1 MDGKS
6 SDKTWCHISK
16 SALLANVHIFKKRVA
31 DGSRLGVVVKS
42 NGYGHGFELSAKTFA
57 AAGADWLIVNDVKE
71 ALGLRRL
78 GLHLPIYV
86 CGPLGSGEASLVV
99 ETQARVLVTR
109 LAQVEELAAAG
120 RAAEHQVPIHVK
132 IETGCNR
139 QGLDPTSA
147 LDLVRTIWETEG
159 VVFEGVSTHY
169 ADVEDTTDHR
179 FAQAQLESFNRVASD
194 LVEAG
199 YKPRI
204 RHSAN
209 SAATILWPQTH
220 ADLVR
225 VGISA
230 YGLWPSRE
238 TYATA
243 LEAHARTQEGF
254 IPRLQPALSWYTR
267 VAELKNVPAGSYVGY
282 GRTYRTTHD
291 SRIAVLPIGY
301 FEGYDRRLSNVAHV
315 LINGRRAPVRGRVC
329 MNMFM
334 VDVTHIDGVDVGT
347 VVTLIGKDGDEVIS
361 VENLASWSGS
371 INYEIVSGI
380 HSSIP
385 RIEDPRG

>member
-1 MDGKS
+1 MRP
-6 SDKTWCHISK
+6 SDKTWCYVSK
-16 SALLANVHIFKKRVA
+16 SALLANIHIFKKRIA
-31 DGSRLGVVVKS
+31 SGGRLGVVVKS

-57 AAGADWLIVNDVKE
+57 SAGADWLIVNDINE
-71 ALGLRRL
+71 AVELRRL
-78 GLHLPIYV
+78 GLHVPIYV
-86 CGPLGSGEASLVV
+86 CGPLGPGEASLVV
-99 ETQARVLVTR
+99 DVQARVVVTR
-109 LAQVEELAAAG
+109 MSQVEELAAAG
-120 RAAEHQVPIHVK
+120 QASEHQIPLHVK

-139 QGLDPTSA
+139 QGVDPDTA
-147 LDLVRTIWETEG
+147 LELVRTIWETEG
-159 VVFEGVSTHY
+159 VIFEGLTTHF

-179 FAQAQLESFNRVASD
+179 FAQDQLTTFNRVAD
-194 LVEAG
+194 QLVAAG

-209 SAATILWPQTH
+209 SAATILWPHAH

-243 LEAHARTQEGF
+243 LEAHARTQDGF

-267 VAELKNVPAGSYVGY
+267 VAEVKHVSAGSYVGY
-282 GRTYRTTHD
+282 GRTYRTTHE

-334 VDVTHIDGVDVGT
+334 VDVTHIEGVEVGT
-347 VVTLIGKDGDEVIS
+347 VVTLVGKDGDEVIRL
-361 VENLASWSGS
+361 EDLASWSGS
-371 INYEIVSGI
+371 INYEIVSRI

>member
-1 MDGKS
+1 MDAKS
-6 SDKTWCHISK
+6 SAKSWCYVSK
-16 SALLANVHIFKKRVA
+16 SALLSNVHIFKKRLA
-31 DGSRLGVVVKS
+31 EGSRLGAVVKS
-42 NGYGHGFELSAKTFA
+42 NAYGHGFELSAKTFA
-57 AAGADWLIVNDVKE
+57 AAGADWLIVNDVQE
-71 ALGLRRL
+71 AQELRRL
-78 GLHLPIYV
+78 GLHSPVYV
-86 CGPLGSGEASLVV
+86 CGPLGASDARKVV
-99 ETQARVLVTR
+99 DTQARVLVTR
-109 LAQVEELAAAG
+109 LDQIQQLAEAG

-139 QGLDPTSA
+139 QGSDADTA
-147 LDLVRTIWETEG
+147 FELVRTTWETEG
-159 VVFEGVSTHY
+159 VVFEGISTHY
-169 ADVEDTTDHR
+169 ADIEDTTDHR
-179 FAQAQLESFNRVASD
+179 FAKAQLEAFNGVVDR

-204 RHSAN
+204 RHTAN

-225 VGISA
+225 VGIAA

-243 LEAHARTQEGF
+243 LEAHARTQESF

-267 VAELKNVPAGSYVGY
+267 VAELKTIPAGSYVGY
-282 GRTYRTTHD
+282 GRTYRTTHET
-291 SRIAVLPIGY
+291 RLAVLPIGY
-301 FEGYDRRLSNVAHV
+301 FEGYDRKLSNVAHV

-347 VVTLIGKDGDEVIS
+347 VVTLVGRDGEEHIT
-361 VENLASWSGS
+361 VENLASWAGS
-371 INYEIVSGI
+371 INYAIVTGI